1 MTYSNARPAG
11 SYILLQLQKHTK
23 NSLLL
28 LYLEP
33 AAHYVKMR
41 STKKAP
47 KCTGSGRKVVILTQ
61 AISRVVF
68 FCRTHR
74 KTLVFIHAA
83 VCAVLASALPP
94 PLLAANTIVRMETNV
109 GAFNIELYD
118 TEAPL
123 TVANFL
129 NYVNRGDYGNTVIH
143 RSAVAG
149 DPPVPFIIQGGG
161 YVYGNVFGVEFFF
174 DFPKDPPVQ
183 NEFSPSRSNVRGTI
197 AMAKIGGDPDSATS
211 EWFFN
216 LGDNSAN
223 LDNQNG
229 GFTVFG
235 HVIGPGME
243 IVDAI
248 ADLQIQARVISMT
261 DGSQIYFGE
270 LPITS
275 SNSFVLVRRICI
287 NNDGDGACP
296 ETEDLAPGADGNAD
310 GIADRDQSNVTT
322 ILTTLSG
329 TATFSS
335 DTAMKFDS
343 AEIVNVSA
351 ALSLLSAF
359 EPPPNQS
366 AHFNNDIFTL
376 TMTGIMGG
384 VGHIVTLYDNASTRP
399 THYYAY
405 GPTPDDPSPHWYDF
419 AFDGETGAEIKNDRI
434 ILHFVDGMRGDDD
447 LTVNDSITHTGAQAV
462 VTAVDDGSAQGGGCS
477 IAGIPPNMTRGGDWI
492 VVSLFL
498 TMLLL
503 VRRRAR
509 RHVQRERVTNIASP

>member
-1 MTYSNARPAG
+1 
-11 SYILLQLQKHTK
+11 
-23 NSLLL
+23 
-28 LYLEP
+28 
-33 AAHYVKMR
+33 
-41 STKKAP
+41 
-47 KCTGSGRKVVILTQ
+47 
-61 AISRVVF
+61 
-68 FCRTHR
+68 
-74 KTLVFIHAA
+74 
-83 VCAVLASALPP
+83 
-94 PLLAANTIVRMETNV
+94 
-109 GAFNIELYD
+109 
-118 TEAPL
+118 
-123 TVANFL
+123 
-129 NYVNRGDYGNTVIH
+129 
-143 RSAVAG
+143 
-149 DPPVPFIIQGGG
+149 
-161 YVYGNVFGVEFFF
+161 
-174 DFPKDPPVQ
+174 
-183 NEFSPSRSNVRGTI
+183 
-197 AMAKIGGDPDSATS
+197 
-211 EWFFN
+211 
-216 LGDNSAN
+216 
-223 LDNQNG
+223 
-229 GFTVFG
+229 
-235 HVIGPGME
+235 
-243 IVDAI
+243 
-248 ADLQIQARVISMT
+248 MT

-419 AFDGETGAEIKNDRI
+419 AFDGETGAEIKSDRI
-434 ILHFVDGMRGDDD
+434 VLHFVDNKRGDDD
-447 LTVNDSITHTGAQAV
+447 FATNDSITHTGAQAV
-462 VTAVDDGSAQGGGCS
+462 VTSTTSSSPGSGGCS
-477 IAGIPPNMTRGGDWI
+477 IAATPRSALRAGDWML
-492 VVSLFL
+492 VSLFL
-498 TMLLL
+498 ATLALA
-503 VRRRAR
+503 RRRGR
-509 RHVQRERVTNIASP
+509 RH